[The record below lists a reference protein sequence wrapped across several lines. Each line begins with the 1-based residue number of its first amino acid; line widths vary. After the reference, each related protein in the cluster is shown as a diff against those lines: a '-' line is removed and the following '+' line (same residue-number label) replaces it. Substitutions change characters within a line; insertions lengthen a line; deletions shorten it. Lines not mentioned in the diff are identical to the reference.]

1 MAVGSAIA
9 FLLVALVT
17 LVALASDAEF
27 FFATDKD
34 GTNKVTSI
42 KEGQE
47 IYIVISDADNDWDCD
62 IRDKIWVDLKVF
74 DPKTGAYMV
83 WSSWGPDGD
92 AAYLGYVGRDGDLD
106 KGNWLEETEKDSG
119 IFVSNKS
126 FLVGTRENFS
136 SARTNTHIVGP
147 YTGAVGAVVTPLDF
161 QWGHYE
167 YLDPSFTVASST
179 NLMADVRGWFEPRA
193 TSAAWNFVAGLMNPA
208 NEAVLPSDRTTVATD
223 KSHYLLG
230 RFENMDTLVGLYQDY
245 NDAKDV
251 ALGLLKIEDSEVTT
265 PGGAKLYW
273 DADKPYNTYKDPR
286 GAAKITVEDPDENL
300 DCSRIEYVPVFVLI
314 NPGSWNAQTLSRVTN
329 FCQLLTSGGVKPVG
343 DGVASTLNAG
353 PILDEP
359 IRWYNIYDSGLDYDV
374 SPPGTQDFTWG
385 IPGGVKNINNA
396 QDKAHGTYFI
406 QYPTSYA
413 ENVTSFETT
422 DPDGF
427 VRVMFWAQETS
438 VNSGIFTVRLNNLL
452 TDLGFVGLDVGDVL
466 VAYYLDPNDF
476 DELRIATAYIEEN
489 LTSNVMFTDS
499 AYTAEKNLFYLGRD
513 NIYIQVY
520 DETANEESC
529 CPEKVLVHVCDP
541 HNEDDAE
548 WLVLWERGPS
558 SPIFTSQS
566 GYALLPVWDA
576 LGIGLSESAGGYQLQ
591 LDNWKLEA
599 FNEDSIY
606 VRYNDNRYVQ
616 SEYSDVGD
624 VNIKT
629 AFPPRIELARQD
641 NDVAF
646 DMMEVYDYQVFD
658 GLSKTAKLDFV
669 DASGTIV
676 DKFLQS
682 ETVYIQVTDLDQN
695 EDNGLRERISGWWD
709 GPTPSDHELYPLQ
722 GQNIPFGPVSV
733 NEYNCGFPHESGH
746 PINLLLGDTNVN
758 GRDMTNLGT
767 GFDLRGWGRDLPLVQ
782 TGSQTYVPIHP
793 ESWAKIYVLNP
804 RTGRWT
810 AVDLFETAPSSGIF
824 RSPDCIEI
832 STQYPCAPSLG
843 ALPGDTVLAVYQDPS
858 NHSDTA
864 WRSIKV
870 SRTSG
875 GTAPSQAAQANFC
888 NASGTA
894 VTTYYDTDLVYVK
907 VKDPSHAGA
916 TALAGAVKIGTNPF
930 DLTPLGTLADTF
942 ITRAI
947 TLAEI
952 GATVG
957 QTITAKYTDPSDLA
971 DTSETQAA
979 IIGSVLSVT
988 GYLAKPNPFSTET
1001 FFTYKGT
1008 GIASTFTVTVYDQ
1021 SGHPLWSK
1029 TEQNTTEVRWD
1040 GKDDAGMTLSNGA
1053 YIYVVVLSDNSGTK
1067 APYKGKVFI
1076 NR

>member
-1 MAVGSAIA
+1 LKRRIAAGSVIGI
-9 FLLVALVT
+9 LLVALVT

-34 GTNKVTSI
+34 GINKVTSI

-47 IYIVISDADNDWDCD
+47 IYIVIDDQDNDWDCD
-62 IRDKIWVDLKVF
+62 IRDKIWVDIKVF
-74 DPKTGAYMV
+74 DSKTGAYIV
-83 WSSWGPDGD
+83 WESWGPADD
-92 AAYLGYVGRDGDLD
+92 PLPLYVGRDGDVNT
-106 KGNWLEETEKDSG
+106 GNFLEETEKDSG

-126 FLVGTRENFS
+126 FLVGTRES
-136 SARTNTHIVGP
+136 YSVARRNTHIVGP
-147 YTGAVGAVVTPLDF
+147 YDGDNTAAVHPLDF

-167 YLDPSFTVASST
+167 YLDPSFVPSTST
-179 NLMADVRGWFEPRA
+179 NLMADVRSWFDTRA
-193 TSAAWNFVAGLMNPA
+193 SAWTFYPGLMNPA
-208 NEAVLPSDRTTVATD
+208 FDPVLPSDRVTNGATD
-223 KSHYLLG
+223 YLFG
-230 RFENMDTLVGLYQDY
+230 RFENNDTLVGLYQDY
-245 NDAKDV
+245 NDLKDV
-251 ALGLLKIEDSEVTT
+251 ALGQAKIEDSEVTT

-273 DADKPYNTYKDPR
+273 DSAKPLNTYKDPR

-300 DCSRIEYVPVFVLI
+300 DCSRIEWVPVFVLV
-314 NPGSWNAQTLSRVTN
+314 NPGSWNAQSYSRVAN
-329 FCQLLTSGGVKPVG
+329 FCQLLLTGGVYPEG
-343 DGVASTLNAG
+343 DGDPVTLDDG
-353 PILDEP
+353 EILDQP
-359 IRWYNIYDSGLDYDV
+359 IRWYNIYDSGLDRPV
-374 SPPGTQDFTWG
+374 DFHWG
-385 IPGGVKNINNA
+385 DMGDTDEINNA
-396 QDKAHGTYFI
+396 QDKVDGTYFI

-413 ENVTSFETT
+413 ENVTSFDTA

-476 DELRIATAYIEEN
+476 DELRISTAYIEEN

-499 AYTAEKNLFYLGRD
+499 TYTAEKNLFYLGRD

-541 HNEDDAE
+541 HNEDDSE

-566 GYALLPVWDA
+566 GYALRPVWDA

-591 LDNWKLEA
+591 LDNWKVEA

-616 SEYSDVGD
+616 EEYSHIGD
-624 VNIKT
+624 VDIQT
-629 AFPPRIELARQD
+629 AFPPEIELARQD

-646 DMMEVYDYQVFD
+646 DIMEIYDFQVFD
-658 GLSKTAKLDFV
+658 GLTKTAKIDFV
-669 DASGTIV
+669 DALGGIV

-682 ETVYIQVTDLDQN
+682 ETVFIQVTDLDQN

-709 GPTPSDHELYPLQ
+709 GPTPDQHRLHPLQ
-722 GQNIPFGPVSV
+722 GQNIPFGPVHV
-733 NEYNCGFPHESGH
+733 NDYDCGFPHDNGH

-758 GRDMTNLGT
+758 GRDMEELGT
-767 GFDLRGWGRDLPLVQ
+767 GLGSIYGWGRDLPLVQ
-782 TGSQTYVPIHP
+782 TAAQKYVPIHP

-858 NHSDTA
+858 NHSDVA

-875 GTAPSQAAQANFC
+875 GTVPSQEAQADFC
-888 NASGTA
+888 NVSGA
-894 VTTYYDTDLVYVK
+894 PVTTYYDSDSVYVK

-916 TALAGAVKIGTNPF
+916 ASLAGAVAIGTKTF

-957 QTITAKYTDPSDLA
+957 QTITALYTDPSDPS
-971 DTSETQAA
+971 DTDDAQAA
-979 IIGSVLSVT
+979 IIGSVLNVT

-1008 GIASTFTVTVYDQ
+1008 GIATEFAVWVYDL
-1021 SGHPLWSK
+1021 SGHLVWDQK
-1029 TEQNTTEVRWD
+1029 EQNTTEVRWD
-1040 GKDDAGMTLSNGA
+1040 GKDNVGTTLANGA
-1053 YIYVVVLSDNSGTK
+1053 YIYVVVLSDTTGDK
-1067 APYKGKVFI
+1067 DPYKGKVFI